1 MTISEFSIPFRYK
14 TKRNSAVS
22 WVASHALH
30 HWYIFLVGIIGAI
43 GNAALASVPALQYG
57 IVFENLTGGNPLPSV
72 FLRAG
77 AIVGISQVSRGLLQ
91 FLRNFGFEITAQR
104 IERDV
109 RDEFYISLLGK
120 SMTFHSLQSI
130 GDLMARAT
138 NDIREVNYIFSPGLN
153 TVLGSINF
161 LFIPLGI
168 ALSIHPALLLT
179 PVLFIIFYFL
189 SIAHFLN
196 ILEPVTREVRST
208 FGTLN
213 SRLAEDIDGVE
224 TVKAASQEQAEIER
238 FKVNSQA
245 FRNANVKQ
253 GDIEARFIPLLLL
266 ALAMGF
272 GLLHALTLYRQGLI
286 PLSSVITFFSG
297 LSMLGFPTNSSI
309 RSYSQISL
317 GLAGARRLLSTMNS
331 ENNLDQNESGH
342 SGVINGN
349 VNFENVSF
357 AYDGKNLNLQDITFQ
372 VNPGQTVAIVG
383 QTGSGKTSLVR
394 LINRTYDPLSGSVK
408 IDGID
413 LRDWQLDSLRSQISI
428 IEQDIFLFSKSVAEN
443 IAFGKPNA
451 TLDEIVMA
459 AKKAQANGF
468 IEELPEGYDTV
479 IGERGAT
486 ISGGQ
491 RQRLA
496 LARAFLTDPKILILD
511 DSTSAIDS
519 KTEDEIQRAI
529 KLASEGRTT
538 FIITHR
544 LSQIRWADLIIV
556 MRKGRISAIGTHDQL
571 METSK
576 SYRNIFAEA
585 KE

>member
-1 MTISEFSIPFRYK
+1 MTISEFNIPFRY
-14 TKRNSAVS
+14 TTNRRSAVR

-30 HWYIFLVGIIGAI
+30 HWPIFLVAIIGAI
-43 GNAALASVPALQYG
+43 GNAALASIPALQYG
-57 IVFENLTGGNPLPSV
+57 IVFENLTGANPLPSI

-77 AIVGISQVSRGLLQ
+77 AIVGISQVIRGFMQ
-91 FLRNFGFEITAQR
+91 FFRNFGFEVTAQR

-153 TVLGSINF
+153 MVLGSINF

-168 ALSIHPALLLT
+168 GASIHPALLLT
-179 PVLFIIFYFL
+179 PVLFIIFYFVA
-189 SIAHFLN
+189 ITHFLK
-196 ILEPVTREVRST
+196 ILEPVTREVRAT

-224 TVKAASQEQAEIER
+224 TVKAASQEEAEINR

-245 FRNANVKQ
+245 FRDANVKQ

-272 GLLHALTLYRQGLI
+272 GLLHALVLYRQGII
-286 PLSSVITFFSG
+286 PLSGVITYFSA
-297 LSMLGFPTNSSI
+297 LSMLGFPTNTSI

-317 GLAGARRLLSTMNS
+317 GIAGARRLLAVMNS
-331 ENNLDQNESGH
+331 ENNLDQNETGH
-342 SGVINGN
+342 SAVIQGK

-357 AYDGKNLNLQDITFQ
+357 AYDGKTPNLHDLTFE

-383 QTGSGKTSLVR
+383 QTGSGKTTLVR

-408 IDGID
+408 LDGLD
-413 LRDWQLDSLRSQISI
+413 LREWKLDSLRGQISI

-443 IAFGKPNA
+443 IAFGKPHA
-451 TLDEIVMA
+451 TQDEIVLA
-459 AKKAQANGF
+459 ARKAQADRF
-468 IEELPEGYDTV
+468 ISELPEGYDTV

-519 KTEDEIQRAI
+519 KTEDEIQQAI

-556 MRKGRISAIGTHDQL
+556 MRKGRISAIGTHDHL
-571 METSK
+571 MLTSK